1 MIQLAYTEN
10 FSTKGG
16 HMAQQNYVQYQVPH
30 DVDRRLRE
38 YQARIAA
45 NRGVSITKVSRSGD
59 VLRALLA
66 IAESAEQLGVLP
78 SATNGAAG
86 EQAA

>member
-1 MIQLAYTEN
+1 MISLYGQI
-10 FSTKGG
+10 FSERGY
-16 HMAQQNYVQYQVPH
+16 MAQNYVPYQVPA
-30 DVDRRLRE
+30 DVDQRVQMFRE
-38 YQARIAA
+38 RIAA
-45 NRGVSITKVSRSGD
+45 KRGVSITKVSKSGD

-66 IAESAEQLGVLP
+66 MAESAEMLGVLP